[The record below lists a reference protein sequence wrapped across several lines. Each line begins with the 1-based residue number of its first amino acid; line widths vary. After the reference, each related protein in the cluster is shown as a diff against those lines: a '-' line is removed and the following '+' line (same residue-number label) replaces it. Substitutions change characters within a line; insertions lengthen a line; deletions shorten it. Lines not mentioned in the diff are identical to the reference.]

1 MVELIRA
8 RRLRKRVTKQF
19 PHLSRTGTVLTTKD
33 LKRDEEI
40 KALEKQIDMLLTR
53 SMLTNL
59 YMTISILPQ
68 EPEFFASDDSMR
80 LTTMGRMAIRKLI
93 EDEKARRFEI
103 RTRWVTKLILPLLA
117 AIIGIIGAL
126 TGLVAVLQ
134 HKK

>member
-1 MVELIRA
+1 MFELIRS

-53 SMLTNL
+53 SMLKNL
-59 YMTISILPQ
+59 YMYDLDLPQ
-68 EPEFFASDDSMR
+68 EPEFFVSDDSMR